1 MDGGTMTIVKAISL
15 FLVLV
20 SLFGCASQLQRSNAS
35 QPIAEKENEEQQ
47 QKSRMPTITYRPG
60 G

>member
-20 SLFGCASQLQRSNAS
+20 SLFGCATQLQRSNTS
-35 QPIAEKENEEQQ
+35 QPIAEKENE
-47 QKSRMPTITYRPG
+47 
-60 G
+60 